1 MMLSAFLLMHLNI
14 FRMKW
19 SAPILL
25 VQLDGRFSMASV
37 ISETP
42 GQKPSLKLKVRFLA
56 EVPLKISLRY
66 LSQTRSLS
74 WQRSKSPFEFMSV
87 PIYTMLHLFFC
98 ILQSV
103 IYFYIFLLLQVSW
116 KPPLIQNGE
125 ILNYEIRMPDPR
137 IVIAGNSA
145 STLSYLVT
153 NLLPYT
159 NYSITVVACSGG
171 NGLLGGCTESL
182 PTSVTT
188 PSTAPEGISPL
199 SVTPISESFIAIS
212 WQPPLRPNGPHLR

>member
-74 WQRSKSPFEFMSV
+74 
-87 PIYTMLHLFFC
+87 
-98 ILQSV
+98 
-103 IYFYIFLLLQVSW
+103 
-116 KPPLIQNGE
+116 
-125 ILNYEIRMPDPR
+125 
-137 IVIAGNSA
+137 
-145 STLSYLVT
+145 
-153 NLLPYT
+153 
-159 NYSITVVACSGG
+159 
-171 NGLLGGCTESL
+171 
-182 PTSVTT
+182 
-188 PSTAPEGISPL
+188 
-199 SVTPISESFIAIS
+199 
-212 WQPPLRPNGPHLR
+212 